1 MRMSGVDCFLCLSE
15 QEDISIL
22 SRHLSSYHKISNEAD
37 VILFLQGFSQEQ
49 RQNIVKGLIK
59 TETAV
64 AVGDWEK
71 QETLIQNTPP
81 ASPREE
87 MAPTVEELIAT
98 STSSKTEPEVKEE
111 NKKEKITETLDAKKE
126 KTPSTVSAGKP
137 ELPKRPVL
145 RSRTREVAGEEV
157 KTRKRKSLM
166 MCENAVSNRCTGDN

>member
-1 MRMSGVDCFLCLSE
+1 MCLSE

-22 SRHLSSYHKISNEAD
+22 SRHLTSYHKISHEAD

-59 TETAV
+59 TEPAV
-64 AVGDWEK
+64 AVGDLEK
-71 QETLIQNTPP
+71 QQSLIENTPP

-98 STSSKTEPEVKEE
+98 STLSKTESKVTEE
-111 NKKEKITETLDAKKE
+111 NTKVKIPETLDAKKE
-126 KTPSTVSAGKP
+126 ETPSTVSTGKP

-145 RSRTREVAGEEV
+145 RSRTKAVAGEEV

-166 MCENAVSNRCTGDN
+166 TCENAVSNRCTADI

>member
-1 MRMSGVDCFLCLSE
+1 MCLSE

-22 SRHLSSYHKISNEAD
+22 SRHLTSYHKISHEAD

-59 TETAV
+59 TEPAV
-64 AVGDWEK
+64 AVGDLEK
-71 QETLIQNTPP
+71 QQSLIENTPP

-98 STSSKTEPEVKEE
+98 STLSKTESKVTEE
-111 NKKEKITETLDAKKE
+111 NTKVNLPETLDVKKE
-126 KTPSTVSAGKP
+126 EAPSTVSTGKP
-137 ELPKRPVL
+137 ELSKRPVL
-145 RSRTREVAGEEV
+145 RSRTRAVAGEEV

-166 MCENAVSNRCTGDN
+166 MCENAVSNRCTADI